1 MPVQAAMPPA
11 GTVAAA
17 ETPQEDGF
25 SQTLAVLQAVE
36 RGELSIDEA
45 MARLSDLEEEAP
57 PA

>member
-1 MPVQAAMPPA
+1 MPPA

-57 PA
+57 QT